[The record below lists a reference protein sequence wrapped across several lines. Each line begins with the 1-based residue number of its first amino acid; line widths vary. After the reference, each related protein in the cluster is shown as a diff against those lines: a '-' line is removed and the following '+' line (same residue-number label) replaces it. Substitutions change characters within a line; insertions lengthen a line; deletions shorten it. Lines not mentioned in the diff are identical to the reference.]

1 MCQIYLR
8 TKVKLVWYQ
17 ISDRKEK
24 KVIVKMIAE
33 LWTRVAYEKEM
44 HLKKKKNTLKGEA
57 SSDILCILKL
67 KDN

>member
-33 LWTRVAYEKEM
+33 LWTHVAYEKEM
-44 HLKKKKNTLKGEA
+44 HLKINK
-57 SSDILCILKL
+57 
-67 KDN
+67 